1 MNFRFF
7 GKIAT
12 GFFIVFFLTTLAWIE
27 RPATVYAQD
36 DPADDTP
43 AFSNPAQA
51 AHAAALADEASTQP
65 DEQVAEALA
74 DVQDAKDALSALEAD
89 PDATQEDIDAAEEAV
104 AEKEAAAAEAVAERV
119 GAITADISAMRD
131 DGMGWG
137 QIAHELGVH
146 PGALGLGHVKGKAHR
161 NRHSVRAMTG
171 EEAADSELAEATA
184 RNTKTGLALGH
195 GVNKGGSNKGIGLA
209 GKAAKGQSGK
219 GGSSSGGG
227 GKGKG
232 AGASNSGGNSGK
244 GGK

>member
-65 DEQVAEALA
+65 DE
-74 DVQDAKDALSALEAD
+74 
-89 PDATQEDIDAAEEAV
+89 ATQAALDAVADAQTAVDAAEENSAAYALAV
-104 AEKEAAAAEAVAERV
+104 DDLEAAEAHAESVVAGTV
-119 GAITADISAMRD
+119 GAITADIAAMRD
-131 DGMGWG
+131 DDMGWG

-161 NRHSVRAMTG
+161 NRNSVMSRTG
-171 EEAADSELAEATA
+171 EETAEGELAEATA